1 MPRKKRA
8 RVEKPPLHV
17 VSLSGGKDST
27 AMLLLMVEQSMP
39 IDMVVTA
46 DTGMEFPEM
55 YRHWDQ
61 VEQYLLRKRGL
72 KLTILRHPE
81 GFERMMFDHPVNR
94 AEEWQHVTPYG
105 YGWPGIKKGRWC
117 TGQLK
122 THLINKAVSQLRK
135 THKIFHYVGIA
146 ADEPERIKG
155 EHYPLCDWGITE
167 AQALQICYDRGFDWG
182 GLYEIYHRCSCWC
195 CPFQRIDELR
205 KLRRHHPQ
213 LWAKLLDMDDRALAQ
228 FGHNALGRFK
238 DHWTVAELE
247 ERFSAEDR
255 EISLF
260 DSDKKKGADV
270 MNVLVVE
277 PGMAPYEKEINGLEE
292 MQAVVGGPISALYPF
307 KETTVLVVND
317 EGINLGLEFNRSIEG
332 GYGGVFGTFFVCG
345 LNEDKFCSLTPEQME
360 HYKQKYL
367 KAEVL
372 IALNGNKPFTFK
384 VDPRPRI
391 PPDTPKHP
399 PKKPG
404 R

>member
-1 MPRKKRA
+1 MY
-8 RVEKPPLHV
+8 LF
-17 VSLSGGKDST
+17 SLSLLWKAFHNKDST
-27 AMLLLMVEQSMP
+27 AMLLLMVEQGMP

-81 GFERMMFDHPVNR
+81 GFERMMFDRPVNR

-155 EHYPLCDWGITE
+155 EHYPLYDWGITE
-167 AQALQICYDRGFDWG
+167 VQALQICYDRGFDWG

-205 KLRRHHPQ
+205 KLRRYHPQ
-213 LWAKLLDMDDRALAQ
+213 LWTKLLDMDDRALAQ

-260 DSDKKKGADV
+260 DNDKKKGADS

-277 PGMAPYEKEINGLEE
+277 PGTAPYEKEINGLEE
-292 MQAVVGGPISALYPF
+292 MQAVVGGPITALYPF
-307 KETTVLVVND
+307 EEMVAIVAND
-317 EGINLGLEFNRSIEG
+317 EALNMGLEFNRSVEG

-345 LNEDKFCSLTPEQME
+345 LGEENFCSLPPEQVE
-360 HYKQKYL
+360 LFKKKYHH
-367 KAEVL
+367 AEIL
-372 IALNGNKPFTFK
+372 LGAQGNEPVTMK
-384 VDPRPRI
+384 VEPRR
-391 PPDTPKHP
+391 PPGQEP
-399 PKKPG
+399 PKRPPKTPG

>member
-1 MPRKKRA
+1 
-8 RVEKPPLHV
+8 
-17 VSLSGGKDST
+17 
-27 AMLLLMVEQSMP
+27 MLLLMVEQGMP

-81 GFERMMFDHPVNR
+81 GFERMMFDRPVNR

-105 YGWPGIKKGRWC
+105 YGWPGIKKGRWY

-155 EHYPLCDWGITE
+155 EHYPLYDWGITE

-205 KLRRHHPQ
+205 KLRRYHPQ

-260 DSDKKKGADV
+260 DSDKKKGADS

-277 PGMAPYEKEINGLEE
+277 PGTAPYEKEINGLEE
-292 MQAVVGGPISALYPF
+292 MQAVVGGPITALYPF
-307 KETTVLVVND
+307 EEMVAIVAND
-317 EGINLGLEFNRSIEG
+317 EALNMGLEFNRSIEG

-345 LNEDKFCSLTPEQME
+345 LGEENFCSLPPEQME
-360 HYKQKYL
+360 LFKKKYHH
-367 KAEVL
+367 AEIL
-372 IALNGNKPFTFK
+372 LGAQGNEPITMK
-384 VDPRPRI
+384 VEPRR
-391 PPDTPKHP
+391 PPGQEP
-399 PKKPG
+399 PKRPPKTPG

>member
-1 MPRKKRA
+1 
-8 RVEKPPLHV
+8 
-17 VSLSGGKDST
+17 
-27 AMLLLMVEQSMP
+27 MLLLMVERGMP
-39 IDMVVTA
+39 IDMVLAA
-46 DTGMEFPEM
+46 DTGKEFPEM

-81 GFERMMFDHPVNR
+81 GFERMMFDRPVNR

-155 EHYPLCDWGITE
+155 EHYPLYDWGITE

-205 KLRRHHPQ
+205 KLRRYHPQ
-213 LWAKLLDMDDRALAQ
+213 LWTKLLDMDDRALAQ

-238 DHWTVAELE
+238 DHWTVAELDGTTCHIDTTWGDDRSGTIDYQYFGMTE
-247 ERFSAEDR
+247 AELEALLDPR
-255 EISLF
+255 RYTGRCAGQVDAFL
-260 DSDKKKGADV
+260 AQ
-270 MNVLVVE
+270 VE
-277 PGMAPYEKEINGLEE
+277 PLLADAAGETPEIN
-292 MQAVVGGPISALYPF
+292 V
-307 KETTVLVVND
+307 
-317 EGINLGLEFNRSIEG
+317 
-332 GYGGVFGTFFVCG
+332 
-345 LNEDKFCSLTPEQME
+345 
-360 HYKQKYL
+360 
-367 KAEVL
+367 
-372 IALNGNKPFTFK
+372 
-384 VDPRPRI
+384 
-391 PPDTPKHP
+391 
-399 PKKPG
+399 
-404 R
+404 

>member
-1 MPRKKRA
+1 
-8 RVEKPPLHV
+8 
-17 VSLSGGKDST
+17 
-27 AMLLLMVEQSMP
+27 MLLLMVERGMP
-39 IDMVVTA
+39 IDMVLAA

-72 KLTILRHPE
+72 KLTILKHSQ
-81 GFERMMFDHPVNR
+81 GFEWLMFDRPVTR
-94 AEEWQHVTPYG
+94 AEEWEHITPYG

-135 THKIFHYVGIA
+135 KYRILHYVGIA
-146 ADEPERIKG
+146 FDEPDRIKG
-155 EHYPLCDWGITE
+155 EQYPLYDWGITE
-167 AQALQICYDRGFDWG
+167 TQALKICYDRGFDWG

-195 CPFQRIDELR
+195 CPFQRISELR
-205 KLRRHHPQ
+205 KLRHHPQ
-213 LWAKLLDMDDRALAQ
+213 LWAKLLDMDDRALTQ

-247 ERFSAEDR
+247 ERFAAEDR

-260 DSDKKKGADV
+260 DNNQKKGVDL

-292 MQAVVGGPISALYPF
+292 MQAVVGGPITALYPF
-307 KETTVLVVND
+307 EEMVTIVAND
-317 EGINLGLEFNRSIEG
+317 EALNMGLEFNRSVEG

-345 LNEDKFCSLTPEQME
+345 LAEEDFCSLPPEQME
-360 HYKQKYL
+360 IFKKKYHHAEILIGARGNEPITL
-367 KAEVL
+367 KVE
-372 IALNGNKPFTFK
+372 PH
-384 VDPRPRI
+384 RP
-391 PPDTPKHP
+391 PGQEPPKHP